1 MIKNKQKILFV
12 HQNFPGQYKHIAKE
26 LVNLGYDIHTLS
38 ITKYTDNNMTN
49 HHYSLSANST
59 ENINNWAIEF
69 ETKMIRAGSAAS
81 KAMKIKE
88 EGFYPDLIIG
98 HPGWGE
104 TFFLK
109 EIWPD
114 SKILTYVE
122 FYYKTKNS
130 DIDFDPKLL
139 EDDLKRDF
147 DEFYSYTK
155 FKLAARNAPFIS
167 AYATSDFLMSP
178 TNYQKNLVPKNLST
192 NIEVIHDG
200 IDTNILKPNDNAKFD
215 FDGKLL
221 TKKDDIITYVGR
233 SLDPYRGFHIFMRAL
248 PGILEK
254 NPNAYVLIAGNERTH
269 GYGSAPPNGKTF
281 KDLFFSSIENDID
294 TSRVKFLGHV
304 EYKDFINLMQLT
316 TVHIYL
322 TYPFVLSWSILEAMS
337 CGALVIGSNTEPV
350 LEVIEDKKNGLITD
364 FFDYHMLTDNVTK
377 VLNNRDNYKIICNN
391 ARNTIIKRYD
401 LKTVSLPAQLN
412 LIKRALK

>member
-1 MIKNKQKILFV
+1 
-12 HQNFPGQYKHIAKE
+12 
-26 LVNLGYDIHTLS
+26 
-38 ITKYTDNNMTN
+38 
-49 HHYSLSANST
+49 
-59 ENINNWAIEF
+59 
-69 ETKMIRAGSAAS
+69 
-81 KAMKIKE
+81 
-88 EGFYPDLIIG
+88 
-98 HPGWGE
+98 
-104 TFFLK
+104 
-109 EIWPD
+109 
-114 SKILTYVE
+114 
-122 FYYKTKNS
+122 
-130 DIDFDPKLL
+130 
-139 EDDLKRDF
+139 
-147 DEFYSYTK
+147 
-155 FKLAARNAPFIS
+155 
-167 AYATSDFLMSP
+167 
-178 TNYQKNLVPKNLST
+178 
-192 NIEVIHDG
+192 
-200 IDTNILKPNDNAKFD
+200 
-215 FDGKLL
+215 
-221 TKKDDIITYVGR
+221 
-233 SLDPYRGFHIFMRAL
+233 MRAL

-364 FFDYHMLTDNVTK
+364 FFDYHMLTNNVTK
-377 VLNNRDNYKIICNN
+377 VLNNRDNYKNICNN
-391 ARNTIIKRYD
+391 ARNTIIKKYD